1 MNSFYFT
8 NTEIII
14 IILLIVIF
22 YLPLRLISKKNS
34 LSIVNPLLIHNLII
48 IYYSIISPIFRVIT
62 NQTIDRGID
71 FRNVLI
77 YGWLGTLISSISLYI
92 GYFLTPNILKKY
104 RECNLNYE
112 RLWLIGFYLTLFGFA
127 FNLITFGFD
136 LTRFNPFIQGVKRL
150 EFLQYRGAVSNYF
163 LYLQNLTICGSL
175 LMITSYLR
183 TRKRKILTF
192 SSLFITTGLLLNTGF
207 RNKLFFL
214 LFPLFL
220 FYSVTK
226 KFRPKIYSL
235 FLFLGIISIGLL
247 NSFLEIIRTYNGF
260 NLKMLSK
267 VTFNE
272 LILKFFQTAESA
284 VFLTT
289 SGLMSIIPEKV
300 KYIYLYPIYKVI
312 IHPIPSRFL
321 PNKNPGD
328 YIVDSITVLLGD
340 LERMGAAIHNFGEYY
355 LMFGWIGIIIM
366 SLFLG
371 FLLKKLWLWILIH
384 YEEPIA
390 LPLYCLNV
398 SYIFMIISRGYLPQQ
413 VQLYI
418 FTVFPLTLIY
428 LLNSKKLRN
437 FI

>member
-1 MNSFYFT
+1 M
-8 NTEIII
+8 
-14 IILLIVIF
+14 IL
-22 YLPLRLISKKNS
+22 N
-34 LSIVNPLLIHNLII
+34 
-48 IYYSIISPIFRVIT
+48 
-62 NQTIDRGID
+62 
-71 FRNVLI
+71 
-77 YGWLGTLISSISLYI
+77 
-92 GYFLTPNILKKY
+92 
-104 RECNLNYE
+104 
-112 RLWLIGFYLTLFGFA
+112 
-127 FNLITFGFD
+127 
-136 LTRFNPFIQGVKRL
+136 
-150 EFLQYRGAVSNYF
+150 
-163 LYLQNLTICGSL
+163 
-175 LMITSYLR
+175 
-183 TRKRKILTF
+183 
-192 SSLFITTGLLLNTGF
+192 
-207 RNKLFFL
+207 
-214 LFPLFL
+214 
-220 FYSVTK
+220 
-226 KFRPKIYSL
+226 
-235 FLFLGIISIGLL
+235 
-247 NSFLEIIRTYNGF
+247 
-260 NLKMLSK
+260 
-267 VTFNE
+267 
-272 LILKFFQTAESA
+272 FFQTAESA

-328 YIVDSITVLLGD
+328 YIVDSLTVLLGD

-398 SYIFMIISRGYLPQQ
+398 SYIFMIISRGYMPQQ

-418 FTVFPLTLIY
+418 FTVFPLTLVY